1 MKEKNRKYY
10 YWYFQMIPYIVI
22 CLIGFNHLNFEFHGI
37 NLKKLFNITYN
48 SIIIISVSILLYYL
62 LYYIF

>member
-1 MKEKNRKYY
+1 MKKNNMIYY
-10 YWYFQMIPYIVI
+10 TCFYQII

-37 NLKKLFNITYN
+37 NLKKLFNITFN